1 MRGDPKVFSGDFMET
16 NGVKNASS
24 VSKALKRLV
33 GDEILY
39 EFGGEYRFENP
50 FFREWML
57 RQP

>member
-1 MRGDPKVFSGDFMET
+1 MET